1 MKSSKEIS
9 ELEKLSAD
17 LAPKTGCRICKVILI
32 ATLLLFIS
40 SVLLAV
46 FAMKKSRETT
56 EIVNPPRVLT
66 AEQTSERMRVLRAYI
81 ESQRGSST
89 IIIDKSHSK

>member
-9 ELEKLSAD
+9 ELEKLSD
-17 LAPKTGCRICKVILI
+17 NLAPKTGCRICKVILI
-32 ATLLLFIS
+32 ATILLFIS
-40 SVLLAV
+40 SVLLV
-46 FAMKKSRETT
+46 LFTMNKSRNNVELMD
-56 EIVNPPRVLT
+56 PPHALT
-66 AEQTSERMRVLRAYI
+66 AQQSSERMRVLREYI